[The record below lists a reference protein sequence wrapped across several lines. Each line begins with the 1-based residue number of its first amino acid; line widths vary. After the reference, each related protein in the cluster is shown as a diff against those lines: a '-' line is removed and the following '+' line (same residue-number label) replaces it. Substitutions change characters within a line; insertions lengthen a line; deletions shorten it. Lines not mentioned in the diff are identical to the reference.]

1 MGSRRRHAPGTHR
14 WRASH
19 YRSQP
24 RRDRFADDGVCVEL
38 MAGATAPTLN
48 AASGSAAPFPE
59 WLEVVAIR
67 GGAGMA
73 ALAIG
78 AIFLAATGHDPWQ
91 AYREMMIGSLG
102 SSYAIEQTMIKA
114 IPLML
119 TGLGVAL
126 AFTMGLWN
134 IGAEGQLVAG
144 ALAAR
149 WLALTASP
157 PALVMPPG
165 LLLPGARR
173 GAAC

>member
-1 MGSRRRHAPGTHR
+1 
-14 WRASH
+14 
-19 YRSQP
+19 
-24 RRDRFADDGVCVEL
+24 

-48 AASGSAAPFPE
+48 AASGSAALFPE

-67 GGAGMA
+67 GGAGMG

-91 AYREMMIGSLG
+91 AYREMMIGALG

-144 ALAAR
+144 APAPS
-149 WLALTASP
+149 WLA
-157 PALVMPPG
+157 PAATLPPPG
-165 LLLPGARR
+165 MLPRLIPLRPAR
-173 GAAC
+173 GAA